1 MERHR
6 NVGCPVQTGAK
17 RSVHSLLLDEIETCL
32 AAQNEKPYRA
42 KQIVDWLYEKRV
54 NSFDE
59 MSDLPQALRSRLGA
73 EFAFGIL
80 ETVRVLGSKDTTR
93 KFLFRLGDGSLIEAV
108 LIPASPALYGERSD
122 RRTICVSTQV
132 GCAYGCKFCASG
144 LDGFS
149 RNLDA
154 SEIVQQLLAVE
165 KASGERID
173 NVVFMGMGEPLANLT
188 NVVRAIRIINAP
200 WGLEIG
206 ARHITVSTSGLAP
219 QIKKLADEPLQSRL
233 AISLHGATDEVRN
246 KIMPVNRK
254 YDLTT
259 LLAACDYYASRK
271 KQRIYFEYILIA
283 GVNDSEEQAHLLAGH
298 AQRIGAR
305 INLIPYNTVEGLEWS
320 RPSREKQER
329 FLSIVRSHDVVATL
343 RREKG
348 HDIDAACGQLRLQT
362 KRIEENDLALGD
374 PNSKLEIR
382 NPKQIQPSDKK

>member
-1 MERHR
+1 
-6 NVGCPVQTGAK
+6 VQAPAK
-17 RSVHSLLLDEIETCL
+17 RSIHSLFLDEIEGFL
-32 AAQNEKPYRA
+32 ATLPEKPYRA

-54 NSFDE
+54 ASFDE
-59 MSDLPQALRSRLGA
+59 MSDLPQALRQRLA
-73 EFAFGIL
+73 EEFALGNPEI
-80 ETVRVLGSKDTTR
+80 VRVLGSNDTTR
-93 KFLFRLGDGSLIEAV
+93 KFLFRLEDGNLIESV

-154 SEIVQQLLAVE
+154 GEIVQQLLAVE

-173 NVVFMGMGEPLANLT
+173 NVVFMGMGEPLANLA
-188 NVVRAIRIINAP
+188 NVIRAIRIINAP

-219 QIKKLADEPLQSRL
+219 QIKKLADEPIPSRL
-233 AISLHGATDEVRN
+233 AISFHGATDEVRN
-246 KIMPVNRK
+246 QIMPVNRK
-254 YDLTT
+254 YNLTT
-259 LLAACDYYASRK
+259 LLEACDYYASRK

-298 AQRIGAR
+298 ARRIGAR

-320 RPSREKQER
+320 RPSTEMQER
-329 FLSIVRSHDVVATL
+329 FLSILRGHGIVATL

-348 HDIDAACGQLRLQT
+348 HDIDAACGQLRLAT
-362 KRIEENDLALGD
+362 KRTLDAAAANA
-374 PNSKLEIR
+374 P
-382 NPKQIQPSDKK
+382 